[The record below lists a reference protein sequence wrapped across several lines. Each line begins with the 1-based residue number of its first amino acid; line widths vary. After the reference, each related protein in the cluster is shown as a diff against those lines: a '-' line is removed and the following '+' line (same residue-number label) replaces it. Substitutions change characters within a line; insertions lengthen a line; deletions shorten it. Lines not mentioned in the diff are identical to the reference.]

1 MQLTVRIGDEYEPL
15 LTRLAKETGLKRS
28 DIVRQALKH
37 FLEEH
42 ESTPSAHPFN
52 RVGHLLGLVESGVKD
67 LGANHREHLIR
78 KIKKAS

>member
-15 LTRLAKETGLKRS
+15 LTRYAKETGLKRS
-28 DIVRQALKH
+28 AIVRQALKC

-42 ESTPSAHPFN
+42 ENTPSARPFS
-52 RVGHLLGLVESGVKD
+52 RVSHLLGLVESGITD
-67 LGANHREHLIR
+67 LGKNHREHLIR